1 MFSWHLRESC
11 QYILRIIQIDLGLL
25 VCIAK
30 VRGPTFCWL
39 LFVEWEII
47 LWVFSDQVMKHCPL
61 SFAFALLL
69 GSFCWK
75 HHFQFV
81 LQNSRMVLGLEPPDV
96 IPGVMVVYIEKGNL
110 QI

>member
-1 MFSWHLRESC
+1 MISKVLQNAGQSSTVQDHKCTSGHLVS
-11 QYILRIIQIDLGLL
+11 LTL
-25 VCIAK
+25 VHLSPGVTLI
-30 VRGPTFCWL
+30 
-39 LFVEWEII
+39 
-47 LWVFSDQVMKHCPL
+47 DQVMKHCPL

-96 IPGVMVVYIEKGNL
+96 MPGVMVVYIEKGNL